1 MIFHPFSP
9 PNSPSKATAPG
20 GRQGHASRE
29 AGHILSSDL
38 GQSLAAVGGESFDF
52 FFDFDFDD
60 ENFDKYRLVIY
71 QLLI

>member
-20 GRQGHASRE
+20 GRQGHAGRE
-29 AGHILSSDL
+29 AGYILSSDL

-52 FFDFDFDD
+52 FGDFDD
-60 ENFDKYRLVIY
+60 ENVR
-71 QLLI
+71 